1 MAYLEGEESSRTYVL
16 NRNASV
22 TVKSKMK
29 GDVYT
34 HKLVLTVEQASMEPL
49 RFINKGEIAKL
60 LQEADLEDAQTNLFG
75 DEAEEE
81 KN

>member
-1 MAYLEGEESSRTYVL
+1 MAYLEGEKSQRTYKL

-22 TVKSKMK
+22 TVKTEMK

-34 HKLVLTVEQASMEPL
+34 HKVMLTVEQASMEPL

-60 LQEADLEDAQTNLFG
+60 LQEVDLEDEQTDLFG
-75 DEAEEE
+75 SVVQEYQ
-81 KN
+81 

>member
-1 MAYLEGEESSRTYVL
+1 MGYLEGEKSQRTYKL

-22 TVKSKMK
+22 TVKTEMK

-49 RFINKGEIAKL
+49 RFSDKTQIAKL
-60 LQEADLEDAQTNLFG
+60 LQEANLEDEQTNLFG
-75 DEAEEE
+75 DDTEESE
-81 KN
+81 K